1 MTRAPFPLGSG
12 IFETLRTEDGKIAEL
27 TRHMRRAVSS
37 AKKMGISLP
46 DEEVLR
52 IAMAEQ
58 LALNPYPVGRLRLCF
73 SKTVDSTVKFEI
85 THQAYEDVAAPM
97 RLTFHSTTSRGIG
110 EQLKSYPYDDR
121 FAILDEADLY
131 GFDDAIV
138 FNSANQ
144 VTETAI
150 ANIAFLL
157 EGRWV
162 TPPISAGILPGV
174 MRAIAIE
181 RCDIEVA
188 NIHISD
194 TAQCQGA
201 ILLNSLKVASPVGHI
216 GDYQLPARDAMT
228 EISREIRKTLQFS
241 SLS

>member
-1 MTRAPFPLGSG
+1 
-12 IFETLRTEDGKIAEL
+12 
-27 TRHMRRAVSS
+27 MRRAVSS
-37 AKKMGISLP
+37 AKKLGIALP
-46 DEEVLR
+46 DEEELR

-58 LALNPYPVGRLRLCF
+58 IALNPYSVGRLRLCF
-73 SKTVDSTVKFEI
+73 SKSATSTAEFEI
-85 THQAYEDVAAPM
+85 THNAYEDVASPL
-97 RLTFHSTTSRGIG
+97 RLTFYSTSSLANG

-121 FAILDEADLY
+121 FAILDEALLY

-188 NIHISD
+188 NIHIGD
-194 TAQCQGA
+194 IAQCQGA
-201 ILLNSLKVASPVGHI
+201 ILLNSLKVASVVGHI
-216 GDYQLPARDAMT
+216 GDYQLLAHDEMT
-228 EISREIRKTLQFS
+228 DISHEIRKTLQFS